1 MPEYPTS
8 EPVEAVLRSL
18 GQALD
23 LTNVGILLLNDDFHV
38 RFANRRVTEL
48 FGFSSALLASTPKF
62 RDLLDHV
69 GASGLFAVA
78 DERLAEYLDQRD
90 GAVREGSIP
99 PTEIALRNGR
109 RLLFCCTP
117 CADEG
122 RLLTYSDISQELQ
135 REAGDAVER
144 IRADLRFQNET
155 LEDQGAYLVALA
167 EAADESARHVEAARL
182 DLERKIVE
190 HRKLEDEL
198 RRLAATDGLTGTLNR
213 AGFFEPAQQMCEQRE
228 HLALLMVDVDHFKSI
243 NDQYGH
249 AVGDSALRH
258 IAVVLRQATRE
269 TDLLGRVGGEE
280 FVVVLPNSSMAMAAS
295 VAERIRSR
303 VAGSALEWGDRLIA
317 MTVSVGVAIRQPND
331 RKIDDIMARA
341 DAALYRAKNSGRN
354 RVEQEQREPASPG
367 KALNLV

>member
-8 EPVEAVLRSL
+8 EPIEAILSSL
-18 GQALD
+18 GPALD
-23 LTNVGILLLNDDFHV
+23 LANVGILLLNGDLHV

-48 FGFSSALLASTPKF
+48 FGLPPALLTSRPTF

-69 GASGLFAVA
+69 GASGLIAVQ

-90 GAVREGSIP
+90 AAVREGSVP
-99 PTEIALRNGR
+99 PTEISLRNGR

-122 RLLTYSDISQELQ
+122 RVLTYTDISQELQ

-155 LEDQGAYLVALA
+155 LEDQGAYLVSLA

-190 HRKLEDEL
+190 HRQLEDEL
-198 RRLAATDGLTGTLNR
+198 RQLAATDGLTGALNR
-213 AGFFEPAQQMCEQRE
+213 AGFFESAQQMYEQRQ

-258 IAVVLRQATRE
+258 LAVMLRQATRG

-280 FVVVLPNSSMAMAAS
+280 FVVVLPSSSMAKAAS

-303 VAGSALEWGDRLIA
+303 VADSALEWGDRSIE
-317 MTVSVGVAIRQPND
+317 MTISIGVATRQPND
-331 RKIDDIMARA
+331 HTIDDIMVRA
-341 DAALYRAKNSGRN
+341 DSALYRAKNSGRN
-354 RVEQEQREPASPG
+354 RVEQ
-367 KALNLV
+367 